1 MALYRRSCEK
11 PVPVHRILYIFWL
24 PRFGR
29 GKLDKVD
36 RVSLLLTD
44 DSPDTKWILFD
55 GPVDADWIENMNS
68 VMDDNKVRVLKALLS
83 PKIQIL
89 FREFLLVNNLRI
101 EENLYLKGR
110 V

>member
-11 PVPVHRILYIFWL
+11 PVPVRRILYIFWL
-24 PRFGR
+24 LRFGR

-68 VMDDNKVRVLKALLS
+68 VMDDNKVRFLKALLS
-83 PKIQIL
+83 RKIQIL
-89 FREFLLVNNLRI
+89 FREFLLVHNFRI
-101 EENLYLKGR
+101 EGNLYLKGG